1 MELCS
6 AVSRHTGGYVIGHIH
21 GKLHKSLDCKADF
34 EDLLKIKGNI
44 MANFYHMWYI
54 AKEGKRYLVLSGL
67 LL

>member
-6 AVSRHTGGYVIGHIH
+6 AASRYTGGYVIGHIH
-21 GKLHKSLDCKADF
+21 GKLYKSLDCKADF

-54 AKEGKRYLVLSGL
+54 AKEGKRYLLFWGL